1 MDNNFIKL
9 VKWIGTTFEDGN
21 GQTSIKRVIAFLLAL
36 VAIFVIVY
44 TIIKSTLPEKI
55 DWASTSLLLGTLFGM
70 IAGLIAASV
79 IEKKHI
85 LDSDQPK
92 VDEKQS

>member
-1 MDNNFIKL
+1 MENNFIKFC
-9 VKWIGTTFEDGN
+9 KWAGTAIEDGN
-21 GQTSIKRVIAFLLAL
+21 GQVSIKRVIALLLSL
-36 VAIFVIVY
+36 VAIFVITY
-44 TIIKSTLPEKI
+44 TAIKSTTPEKI

-70 IAGLIAASV
+70 IGGLIAASV